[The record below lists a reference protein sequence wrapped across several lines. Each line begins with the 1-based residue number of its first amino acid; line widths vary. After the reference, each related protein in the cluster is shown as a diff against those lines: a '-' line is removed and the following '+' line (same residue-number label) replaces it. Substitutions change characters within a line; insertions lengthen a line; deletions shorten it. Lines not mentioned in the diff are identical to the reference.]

1 MTRTP
6 ARSRPEGP
14 VHRSVGVAAALLAVG
29 GCTPL
34 ESPAPGP
41 PPAELAVVAEPETA
55 SVYVNERFAG
65 TATVLAARPEKLVPG
80 VHFVTIRAPGF
91 FPHDL
96 RLELPPGRTTVRIR
110 LRPIPP

>member
-1 MTRTP
+1 V
-6 ARSRPEGP
+6 SR
-14 VHRSVGVAAALLAVG
+14 VHVILVTIGGLA

-34 ESPAPGP
+34 DDVRP
-41 PPAELAVVAEPETA
+41 PPQAAELAVVAEPENAT
-55 SVYVNERFAG
+55 VYVNERFAG
-65 TATVLAARPEKLVPG
+65 TAQVLADRPEVLSPG
-80 VHFVTIRAPGF
+80 VHFVTIRAPGY